1 VYGAAYAISV
11 PLAHKVGTSCGQP
24 DDSGTVVE
32 STVVW
37 SATTG
42 THAVHG
48 GIRDRWLALG
58 GEAGPLG
65 YPVSDELSTE
75 DRPGRLSRFEHGEIR
90 WYPDTGAAV
99 HSSIG

>member
-1 VYGAAYAISV
+1 
-11 PLAHKVGTSCGQP
+11 
-24 DDSGTVVE
+24 VE

-37 SATTG
+37 SAATG

-65 YPVSDELSTE
+65 YPVSAELSTE
-75 DRPGRLSRFEHGEIR
+75 DGRGRRSRFQHGEIR
-90 WYPDTGAAV
+90 WYPEGGATV
-99 HSSIG
+99 IGH